1 MVGTHTT
8 VKWNIFL
15 LYTKNGWGIALN
27 ESKESPP
34 ALSPSFS
41 RLRSAYQNFLDEL
54 VSLFPKVDQ
63 KLLLNMLQFETSYD
77 DWEGSVMLKVIYPAE
92 KVDIESKKE
101 WIYKKYQRV
110 ATVEENRTLRF
121 KGIRMYIREIESMLR
136 EDPDIEFI
144 TGSATLT
151 PSDAYS
157 T

>member
-1 MVGTHTT
+1 
-8 VKWNIFL
+8 
-15 LYTKNGWGIALN
+15 
-27 ESKESPP
+27 
-34 ALSPSFS
+34 LSPSYS
-41 RLRSAYQNFLDEL
+41 KLRSAYQKFLDEL
-54 VSLFPKVDQ
+54 ASLFPKVDQ
-63 KLLLNMLQFETSYD
+63 KLLLNMLQFETSYG

-121 KGIRMYIREIESMLR
+121 KGIRMYIAELESMLK

>member
-1 MVGTHTT
+1 MCTEDE
-8 VKWNIFL
+8 WE
-15 LYTKNGWGIALN
+15 IALN
-27 ESKESPP
+27 ETKESPS
-34 ALSPSFS
+34 ALSPSYS
-41 RLRSAYQNFLDEL
+41 KLRSAYQNFLDEL
-54 VSLFPKVDQ
+54 ASLFPKVDQ
-63 KLLLNMLQFETSYD
+63 KLLLNMLQFETSYG

-121 KGIRMYIREIESMLR
+121 KGIRMYIAELESMLK

>member
-1 MVGTHTT
+1 MS
-8 VKWNIFL
+8 L
-15 LYTKNGWGIALN
+15 GIALN
-27 ESKESPP
+27 ESKKSPP

-41 RLRSAYQNFLDEL
+41 RLRLAYQNFLDEL

-63 KLLLNMLQFETSYD
+63 KLLINMLQFETSYD

-121 KGIRMYIREIESMLR
+121 KGIRMYIAEIESMLR

-144 TGSATLT
+144 TGSATLA

>member
-1 MVGTHTT
+1 M
-8 VKWNIFL
+8 
-15 LYTKNGWGIALN
+15 
-27 ESKESPP
+27 
-34 ALSPSFS
+34 SPSYS
-41 RLRSAYQNFLDEL
+41 KLRSAYQNFLDEL
-54 VSLFPKVDQ
+54 AGLFPKVDQ
-63 KLLLNMLQFETSYD
+63 KLLLNMLQFETSYG

-121 KGIRMYIREIESMLR
+121 KGIRMYIAELESMLK